1 LKTEFKVKN
10 LTHVIKRLEEKLLT
24 LSDERDVLQNQLQ
37 ELHDLLDLKTQEHEN
52 QIHELQE
59 RNQITEENLE
69 KEQLK
74 NSSASNHLFILERSL
89 SDMVDQ
95 HLQVSQLTE
104 QVISRLEEEERENR
118 TLREQNERL
127 REGICEFMN
136 ALGIGNEDDLIE
148 EVLLPAISCEI
159 KNVIKLKD
167 ESEDLNVCMDL
178 ELSVLTT
185 ILCQMGLDLTGLKL
199 VKGVLKRELEI
210 KENELRNLHR
220 NLMHEV
226 QTGKQREEA
235 FKREIKDLNASL
247 SISKNEISTL
257 RGKNEAIL
265 KELYLSVSECL
276 MLQHLY
282 SFFNSLSTERGSL
295 LKSFSDEI
303 TSLNVD
309 IINLNK
315 KLGVLEGENESL
327 KGSLSFLEDELR
339 ANLIISE
346 FDLNHTS
353 KIYEELSLE
362 KSGLEIEISSLTKEK
377 EKMQT
382 EIFGLL
388 LEFERCQGHI
398 ALLVSEV
405 ITLSV
410 SGAVYKEEVAELTM
424 ENEGLEIRALAQSG
438 ALMDGISQ
446 RDVFIEGVNTRLVEM
461 EGENKRLKAGL
472 DAYLPLV
479 ESLRDCVSSLELHTL
494 SLSRKLQASRLKEVH
509 FICKSYIFIFT
520 VSAKYKILLLFATDT
535 HLLRINET
543 QLVQAVMS
551 KI

>member
-1 LKTEFKVKN
+1 MKN
-10 LTHVIKRLEEKLLT
+10 LTHVIQQLEGKLST
-24 LSDERDVLQNQLQ
+24 LSYERDVMQNQLQ
-37 ELHDLLDLKTQEHEN
+37 ELHDLLDFKTQKHEN
-52 QIHELQE
+52 QIHELQK
-59 RNQITEENLE
+59 RNRITEENLE

-74 NSSASNHLFILERSL
+74 NSSVSNHLFILERSL

-95 HLQVSQLTE
+95 HLQVSRLTE
-104 QVISRLEEEERENR
+104 QVISRLEGEERENR
-118 TLREQNERL
+118 TLREQNKRL
-127 REGICEFMN
+127 REGICEFTN

-148 EVLLPAISCEI
+148 EVILPAISCGI
-159 KNVIKLKD
+159 KNVIKLK
-167 ESEDLNVCMDL
+167 EEGEDLNICMDL

-210 KENELRNLHR
+210 KENELRDLHR

-247 SISKNEISTL
+247 SLSKSEISTL
-257 RGKNEAIL
+257 REKNEAIAT
-265 KELYLSVSECL
+265 ELQLSVSECL

-282 SFFNSLSTERGSL
+282 SFFDSLSTERGSL

-303 TSLNVD
+303 MSLNVD

-315 KLGVLEGENESL
+315 KLGVLEGENKSL
-327 KGSLSFLEDELR
+327 KGSLSCLEDEFR

-346 FDLNHTS
+346 FDLNHTE
-353 KIYEELSLE
+353 KIYEALNLE
-362 KSGLEIEISSLTKEK
+362 KTGLEIEISSLTEEK

-382 EIFGLL
+382 EIYGLL
-388 LEFERCQGHI
+388 SEFEKCQRHI

-405 ITLSV
+405 ITLAV
-410 SGAVYKEEVAELTM
+410 GGAVHKEEVAELMM
-424 ENEGLEIRALAQSG
+424 ENEGLEIRALAQRG
-438 ALMDGISQ
+438 ALLDGISQ
-446 RDVFIEGVNTRLVEM
+446 RDTFIEGLNKKLVQM
-461 EGENKRLKAGL
+461 EGENKKLKAGL

-494 SLSRKLQASRLKEVH
+494 SLSRRLRASQAKEVH
-509 FICKSYIFIFT
+509 FFC
-520 VSAKYKILLLFATDT
+520 
-535 HLLRINET
+535 
-543 QLVQAVMS
+543 
-551 KI
+551 

>member
-1 LKTEFKVKN
+1 VKN
-10 LTHVIKRLEEKLLT
+10 LTYVIQQLEEKLLT
-24 LSDERDVLQNQLQ
+24 LSDERNVMQNQLQ
-37 ELHDLLDLKTQEHEN
+37 ELHGLLDLKAQEHEN

-59 RNQITEENLE
+59 RNQITAENLE
-69 KEQLK
+69 KEQVK

-118 TLREQNERL
+118 TLREQNKRL
-127 REGICEFMN
+127 REGICELTN
-136 ALGIGNEDDLIE
+136 ALGIRNEDDLIE

-167 ESEDLNVCMDL
+167 ESDDMNVCMDL

-210 KENELRNLHR
+210 KENELRDLHR

-235 FKREIKDLNASL
+235 FKREIKDLNANL
-247 SISKNEISTL
+247 SISKNEISKL
-257 RGKNEAIL
+257 RENNEAIL
-265 KELYLSVSECL
+265 KELHTSVSECL
-276 MLQHLY
+276 MLQHMY
-282 SFFNSLSTERGSL
+282 SFFDSLNTERGSL

-309 IINLNK
+309 TINLNK

-327 KGSLSFLEDELR
+327 KGSLSFLEDEFR

-346 FDLNHTS
+346 FDLNHTR

-388 LEFERCQGHI
+388 SEFERCQGYI
-398 ALLVSEV
+398 VLLVSEV
-405 ITLSV
+405 IALAV
-410 SGAVYKEEVAELTM
+410 SGAVYKEEVTELMM
-424 ENEGLEIRALAQSG
+424 ENEGLEIRALARSE

-446 RDVFIEGVNTRLVEM
+446 RDAFIEGLNTRLVEM
-461 EGENKRLKAGL
+461 EGENKKLKAGL

-494 SLSRKLQASRLKEVH
+494 SLSRRLQASRLKEVH
-509 FICKSYIFIFT
+509 FFCKSYMICFYSIC
-520 VSAKYKILLLFATDT
+520 K
-535 HLLRINET
+535 
-543 QLVQAVMS
+543 VQNITFVCN
-551 KI
+551 